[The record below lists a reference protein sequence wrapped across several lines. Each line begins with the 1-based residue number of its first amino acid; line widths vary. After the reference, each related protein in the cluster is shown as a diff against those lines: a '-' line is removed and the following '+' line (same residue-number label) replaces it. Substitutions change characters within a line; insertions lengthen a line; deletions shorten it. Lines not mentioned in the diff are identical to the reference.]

1 MDLCEIKL
9 DKFVVHKFVD
19 KYISAMFFIQIL
31 CSLAKM
37 PIIGLYQ

>member
-9 DKFVVHKFVD
+9 DKFVD

-37 PIIGLYQ
+37 PVIGL